1 MARIIVTSIDPDFTP
16 ETHTVGSSSVQS
28 GVITTGSGLV
38 RISTTTHCHIKFGAN
53 PTATEEDFLMPSDH
67 VEVFAFISGQK
78 IDPDKFPVLEQILF
92 AAGLEFND
100 TVRKN
105 LEKAGAI
112 ASEFLHSSN
121 ILGESEYV

>member
-1 MARIIVTSIDPDFTP
+1 MSNYIVTKIDPDFTP
-16 ETHTVGSSSVQS
+16 ETHTVGSSSAQS

-78 IDPDKFPVLEQILF
+78 IAFI
-92 AAGLEFND
+92 AHGGGAGEINIC
-100 TVRKN
+100 
-105 LEKAGAI
+105 AI
-112 ASEFLHSSN
+112 D
-121 ILGESEYV
+121 

>member
-1 MARIIVTSIDPDFTP
+1 MSNYIVTKIDPDFTP
-16 ETHTVGSSSVQS
+16 ETHTFGASSVQS

-78 IDPDKFPVLEQILF
+78 IAFI
-92 AAGLEFND
+92 AHGGGAGE
-100 TVRKN
+100 
-105 LEKAGAI
+105 I
-112 ASEFLHSSN
+112 N
-121 ILGESEYV
+121 ICAVD